1 MRISKTIIILV
12 AVPIIALHWI
22 QSRPDVE
29 QKIKTAF
36 SKEQLLE
43 PKFKDQQQKA
53 EHDKNKNPLFPSANT
68 SAAGHTQASAQSK

>member
-36 SKEQLLE
+36 SKEQLL
-43 PKFKDQQQKA
+43 
-53 EHDKNKNPLFPSANT
+53 
-68 SAAGHTQASAQSK
+68 

>member
-12 AVPIIALHWI
+12 AVPIIALHWV

-29 QKIKTAF
+29 HKTAF